1 MMDNMFDAD
10 LNGERE
16 LKKFPLL
23 PLRDIVVFPNMVVPL
38 FIGRNKSVLAL
49 ESAMESQRLI
59 FLAAQRNSKAEE
71 PAPEDIYSVGTL
83 CQIIQLLRLPNGTV
97 KVLVEGKSRGQIHSF
112 ECSNDFFTVDVYIH
126 ADSVSEPT
134 AEVSALMAETVSIFE
149 TYLAN
154 SKGSGKAEP
163 PANLSSVSNPDL
175 LIDTI
180 ISYLN
185 VKLEDKQDILSIFD
199 VNDRL
204 DALLSI
210 ILAESEIIQLDR
222 KIKERVKKK
231 IEDNQKEYYLNEQL
245 KVIQKELGK
254 KDEHAEEFREL
265 EKKIAD
271 KRLSDEA
278 RKKAQ
283 SELKKLKL
291 MSPLSAEAA
300 VIRNYLDTIVDLP
313 WETLGKVSNDLAF
326 ATRVMDEDHFG
337 LAKVKQRVLEFLAVQ
352 TLVKSIKGPILC
364 LVGPPGVGKT
374 SLARSIAR
382 ATSRKFVKMSLG
394 GVRDEAEIRGH
405 RRTYIGAMPGKILL
419 NLKKAGVSNPL
430 FLLDEID
437 KISSDFRGDPASA
450 LLEVLD
456 PEQNSRFNDHFLD
469 IDYDLS
475 KVMFLATA
483 NSLHSIPRPLL
494 DRMEIIRLEGYTDCE
509 KLSIARQYLV
519 PKQLKE
525 NGLNA
530 RLLGFTDQAIVS
542 IINNYTRE
550 PGVRSL
556 EKEIASLCRKVA
568 HRKVRGEKWHRKF
581 DASALAEYLG
591 PEKFRN
597 ENVSSALQAGV
608 VNGLAW
614 TEAGG
619 DILQIEV
626 AVVPGKG
633 KLTITGKLGEVMN
646 ESAQAAMTYVRSRAD
661 LLGLERDF
669 YQNIDIHIHVPEGA
683 IPKDGPSAGITIAT
697 AIVSALVR
705 RPVDSVLAMTGE
717 ISLQGRVLPIGG
729 LKEKLMASVR
739 SGVKTVLIP
748 EMNRKDLNEIGNE
761 ILDCLEIVTVS
772 HMDDVLSRSLQ
783 LDPMHMHHGLTEIN
797 SESSVEIITH

>member
-1 MMDNMFDAD
+1 MKNSIDNVE
-10 LNGERE
+10 NGERE
-16 LKKFPLL
+16 LQKFPLL
-23 PLRDIVVFPNMVVPL
+23 PLRDIIVFPNMVVPL
-38 FIGRNKSVLAL
+38 FIGRSKSVLAL
-49 ESAMESQRLI
+49 EAAMESQRLI
-59 FLAAQRNSKAEE
+59 FLAAQKNSRTEE
-71 PAPEDIYSVGTL
+71 PSPEEIYSVGTL

-112 ECSNDFFTVDVYIH
+112 EYGNDYFSVEVAIH
-126 ADSVSEPT
+126 PDSVCEPS
-134 AEVSALMAETVSIFE
+134 AEIVAMMAETVSLFE
-149 TYLAN
+149 SYHASSKGGDADSHANLAN
-154 SKGSGKAEP
+154 IT
-163 PANLSSVSNPDL
+163 NPDL
-175 LIDTI
+175 LVDTI
-180 ISYLN
+180 IGQLN
-185 VKLEDKQDILSIFD
+185 AKHEEKQKILSIFD
-199 VNDRL
+199 EQERL
-204 DALLSI
+204 DSLLSL
-210 ILAESEIIQLDR
+210 ILAETEIIQLDK
-222 KIKERVKKK
+222 KIKDRVKKK
-231 IEDNQKEYYLNEQL
+231 MEENQKEYYLNEQL

-265 EKKIAD
+265 EAKIAA
-271 KRLSDEA
+271 RPLTEEA
-278 RKKAQ
+278 RTKAQ

-291 MSPLSAEAA
+291 MSPVSAEAA

-313 WETLGKVSNDLAF
+313 WNDCSRISRDILF
-326 ATRVMDEDHFG
+326 AARVMDEDHYG

-419 NLKKAGVSNPL
+419 NLKKVGVSNPL

-437 KISSDFRGDPASA
+437 KLSSDFRGDPASA

-469 IDYDLS
+469 MDYDLS
-475 KVMFLATA
+475 RVMFIATA

-494 DRMEIIRLEGYTDCE
+494 DRMEIIRLEGYTDSE
-509 KLSIARQYLV
+509 KLSIARQYLI

-530 RLLGFTDQAIVS
+530 RLLGFTDQAIS
-542 IINNYTRE
+542 RIIHCYTRE
-550 PGVRSL
+550 PGVRGL

-568 HRKVRGEKWHRKF
+568 HRKVKGEKWRKLL
-581 DASALAEYLG
+581 DVSDLAEYIG
-591 PEKFRN
+591 PEKFRS
-597 ENVSSALQAGV
+597 ENVVPVLQSGV

-619 DILQIEV
+619 DILQVEV

-633 KLTITGKLGEVMN
+633 RLTITGKLGEVMN
-646 ESAQAAMTYVRSRAD
+646 ESARAAMTYVRSRAD

-669 YQNIDIHIHVPEGA
+669 YQNIDLHIHVPEGA
-683 IPKDGPSAGITIAT
+683 IPKDGPSAGITMAT
-697 AIVSALVR
+697 AIVSALLG
-705 RPVDSVLAMTGE
+705 RPVAATLAMTGE

-739 SGVKTVLIP
+739 SGIKVVLIP
-748 EMNRKDLNEIGNE
+748 EKNQMDLQEIGSE
-761 ILDCLEIVTVS
+761 ILDRLEVVAVG
-772 HMDDVLSRSLQ
+772 HMDEVLFRALQ
-783 LDPMHMHHGLTEIN
+783 LSPAHLPHGLQGGVGEQAA
-797 SESSVEIITH
+797 EMVTH

>member
-1 MMDNMFDAD
+1 MKKSINNAE
-10 LNGERE
+10 NGERE

-38 FIGRNKSVLAL
+38 FIGRSKSVLAL
-49 ESAMESQRLI
+49 EAAMGSDRFI
-59 FLAAQRNSKAEE
+59 FLAAQKNSRTEE
-71 PAPEDIYSVGTL
+71 PLPEEIYSAGTL

-112 ECSNDFFTVDVYIH
+112 EYNNNYFTVDVAVH
-126 ADSVSEPT
+126 ADSVNEPSK
-134 AEVSALMAETVSIFE
+134 EIVSMMIEAVSLFE
-149 TYLAN
+149 AYHAN
-154 SKGSGKAEP
+154 VKGSDDAD
-163 PANLSSVSNPDL
+163 AQSNLAAIANPDL
-175 LIDTI
+175 LVDTI
-180 ISYLN
+180 INQLN
-185 VKLEDKQDILSIFD
+185 VKLEEKQNILSIFD
-199 VNDRL
+199 DQERL
-204 DALLSI
+204 DALLSL
-210 ILAESEIIQLDR
+210 ILAETEIIQLDK
-222 KIKERVKKK
+222 KIKDRVKKQM
-231 IEDNQKEYYLNEQL
+231 EENQKEYYLNEQL

-265 EKKIAD
+265 EEKISS
-271 KRLSDEA
+271 RPLSDEA
-278 RKKAQ
+278 RSKAL

-291 MSPLSAEAA
+291 MSPVSAEAS

-313 WETLGKVSNDLAF
+313 WGKTSRVTRDISF
-326 ATRVMDEDHFG
+326 AGRVMDEDHYG
-337 LAKVKQRVLEFLAVQ
+337 LDKVKQRVLEFLAVQ
-352 TLVKSIKGPILC
+352 ALVNSVKGPILC

-475 KVMFLATA
+475 KVMFVATA

-494 DRMEIIRLEGYTDCE
+494 DRMEIIRLEGYTDSE
-509 KLSIARQYLV
+509 KLSIARQYLI
-519 PKQLKE
+519 PKQLKQ
-525 NGLNA
+525 NGLNG
-530 RLLGFTDQAIVS
+530 RVLGFTDQAIS
-542 IINNYTRE
+542 RIINCYTRE
-550 PGVRSL
+550 PGVRGL

-568 HRKVRGEKWHRKF
+568 HRKVKGENWRRQL
-581 DASALAEYLG
+581 DTNDLADFLG

-597 ENVSSALQAGV
+597 ESVEPVLQPGV

-646 ESAQAAMTYVRSRAD
+646 ESAQAAMTYVRLRAD

-669 YQNIDIHIHVPEGA
+669 YQNIDLHIHVPEGA
-683 IPKDGPSAGITIAT
+683 IPKDGPSAGITMAT
-697 AIVSALVR
+697 AIVSALIG
-705 RPVDSVLAMTGE
+705 RPVDASLAMTGE

-739 SGVKTVLIP
+739 SGIKQVLIP
-748 EMNRKDLNEIGNE
+748 EKNRKDLQEIGA
-761 ILDCLEIVTVS
+761 EIVDKVEVVIVN
-772 HMDDVLSRSLQ
+772 HMDEVLFRALQ
-783 LDPMHMHHGLTEIN
+783 LDPTRQSLAHRVAGKESAPEIT
-797 SESSVEIITH
+797 TH